1 MTDVYSAAAQR
12 LALLALMPT
21 LGCRDLALRR
31 DECGD
36 WRINGSHGQIYAV
49 PGYIE
54 DLRR

>member
-12 LALLALMPT
+12 RALFALMPS

-36 WRINGSHGQIYAV
+36 WRINGSHGHIYAV
-49 PGYIE
+49 PGHIE

>member
-36 WRINGSHGQIYAV
+36 CRINGSHGQIYV